1 MIQSELLRLLARRLI
16 GLRGP
21 NRYDLQ
27 ERHERKF
34 LRYLR
39 KEGKNPKS
47 HPILPGLQV
56 NTECFLHLFN
66 MQMQLVP
73 LPRDMATCGTHCLGS
88 PTIKKIRAKFQQLYN
103 SGEEFGMFMTCAGGI
118 FIRMHFTPNMSG
130 EEHQLVFQVFTGT
143 RSLFRTKVDV
153 TLEKETSKIQVSL
166 RIGGSKKR
174 LKFFY
179 DDNLFFPIPYTK
191 SIYSKEDSRI
201 KVVSFYKAFHGY
213 KPNLSDQSSFKRL
226 RL

>member
-1 MIQSELLRLLARRLI
+1 MRRSALLGLLARRLI
-16 GLRGP
+16 GFPGP
-21 NRYDLQ
+21 NRYDV
-27 ERHERKF
+27 EENRKRIF

-73 LPRDMATCGTHCLGS
+73 LPRDMATCGTHCIK
-88 PTIKKIRAKFQQLYN
+88 PTTIKKLRAKFQKLYN
-103 SGEEFGMFMTCAGGI
+103 SGEEFGMFMTCAEGI

-153 TLEKETSKIQVSL
+153 TLEKETSEIQVSL